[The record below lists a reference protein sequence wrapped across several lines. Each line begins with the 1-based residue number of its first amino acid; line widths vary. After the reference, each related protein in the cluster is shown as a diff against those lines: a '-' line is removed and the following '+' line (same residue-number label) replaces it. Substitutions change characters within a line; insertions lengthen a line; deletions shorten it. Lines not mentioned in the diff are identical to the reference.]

1 MKIITGV
8 DHVKK
13 LISFHIYVVLM
24 QRKKLGLYRIKYK
37 KVSGVE
43 IKRGKKQ
50 QFIFCFQMLQRPLNV
65 GEVILLKATYD

>member
-1 MKIITGV
+1 MKTITGA
-8 DHVKK
+8 DHVKG
-13 LISFHIYVVLM
+13 LISFSYICCLKH
-24 QRKKLGLYRIKYK
+24 K